1 MKLQGQLTNEERRKE
16 KALYKLDQAKK
27 LLQHLEKKTIDL
39 NSVSDGYAKECSTV
53 VENEDKHEEPGIEAE
68 EKQGK
73 GNELEISTQKLREL
87 KTELLAIVKERDA
100 ALEEREKTLTSIG
113 VKMEE
118 TEVLKQEVA
127 SMNESLVLLKL
138 ACIEANRDKVS
149 LLGSNF
155 GTGDE

>member
-16 KALYKLDQAKK
+16 KALYNLDQAKK
-27 LLQHLEKKTIDL
+27 LLQHLVEKKTIDL
-39 NSVSDGYAKECSTV
+39 NSVSDGYVKECSTV
-53 VENEDKHEEPGIEAE
+53 VENEDNHEQPGIEAE

-87 KTELLAIVKERDA
+87 KTELLATVKERDA
-100 ALEEREKTLTSIG
+100 ALEEREKTLTSIRI
-113 VKMEE
+113 KMEE
-118 TEVLKQEVA
+118 TEALKQEVA

-149 LLGSNF
+149 LLA
-155 GTGDE
+155 